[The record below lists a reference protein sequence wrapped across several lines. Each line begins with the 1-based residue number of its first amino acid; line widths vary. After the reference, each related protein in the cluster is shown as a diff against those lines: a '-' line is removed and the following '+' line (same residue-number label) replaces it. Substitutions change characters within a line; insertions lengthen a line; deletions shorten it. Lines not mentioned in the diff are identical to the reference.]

1 MGLTHHVEK
10 AIDAGTFAQML
21 DITVKDWP
29 VEEAL
34 GYAKLALKCTEMR
47 RRDRPDLATVVLPEL
62 NRLRNL
68 GHAYEARM
76 SAVGT
81 NSGSGESNDQVSG
94 SSPTAGG
101 SWRTAES

>member
-1 MGLTHHVEK
+1 MELKHHFEK

-47 RRDRPDLATVVLPEL
+47 RRDRSDLATVILPKL

-68 GHAYEARM
+68 GHAYKARM
-76 SAVGT
+76 SAAGA
-81 NSGSGESNDQVSG
+81 NDGSGESG
-94 SSPTAGG
+94 A
-101 SWRTAES
+101 